1 MVVTQT
7 CEDIIN
13 QAEAAVSGHK
23 NHIRDLQDRGE
34 PISSSL
40 RQKAILFTYQT
51 VSSINA
57 ETVIARY
64 YELKAVVEHFKRVDN
79 LDAYEIPVDNLKPTM
94 NWTVEWGHKD
104 DAHLL
109 IGVWRHGFGSW
120 EQISQVSWPPRE
132 IGWALADGVQD
143 PTLHLESKIFLEDP
157 KTKGDSSVKPGIP
170 GPIHLVRRGDYL
182 CGLVR
187 EYEENRRALIEQNA
201 LIAKMPVREGFGFE
215 QPSLPVSAGAGPSR
229 SQAGA
234 AKSPSVT
241 SSVAPAPKSSAA
253 KAKRRKTPEYT
264 DSEDDSGQ

>member
-1 MVVTQT
+1 M
-7 CEDIIN
+7 E
-13 QAEAAVSGHK
+13 GHK

-64 YELKAVVEHFKRVDN
+64 YELKAVVEHFKRVDD

-120 EQISQVSWPPRE
+120 EQICQVSPNPFACSRHV
-132 IGWALADGVQD
+132 LVADQRQD
-143 PTLHLESKIFLEDP
+143 PTLHLQDKIFLEDP
-157 KTKGDSSVKPGIP
+157 KSKADGSAKPGIP

-215 QPSLPVSAGAGPSR
+215 QPSLPSSAGAGPSR
-229 SQAGA
+229 SHAGA
-234 AKSPSVT
+234 TKSPSVT
-241 SSVAPAPKSSAA
+241 SSAAPLPKGSAA
-253 KAKRRKTPEYT
+253 KAAAAKRRKTPEYT